1 MGWNSR
7 LSMRPIGLG
16 LVLGSLAGAQ
26 TLSEVRG
33 DVRDRLGA
41 GLHAVGDFDGD
52 GTPDVL
58 VGADQKGKGSALPG
72 YTRGRV
78 EIRSGRDGS
87 VLFRVTGDDYL
98 AQTGQAPGAGFG
110 VEAIGVGDLDHDG
123 VGDVLVAHGNPKA
136 LRMAAAFSGASG
148 AFLFEV
154 VDPHANTDFGS
165 PMLPLGDVLDPA
177 GNPSPDG
184 TPDFAIGAPVNP
196 ISQGISTYPGRVYF
210 YSGATPQSGP
220 VFFVSGVFPRI
231 AFGHS
236 MTLVDD
242 LDGDGIPALAVGA
255 LGGDYVD
262 ILDGPGYSSVLVL
275 NSPFAPG
282 SGFGAH
288 VAHLG
293 DLDGNGLGELAVGA
307 PAARGFDGRV
317 VVYTLDPAGAS
328 ELVRLAPPL
337 AMPGLGFGTTIA
349 GLPVDPAT
357 NRGLLDLDHDGQPD
371 PFLDWNHDGVP
382 DIVVGA
388 NGFRAP
394 GDVRAG
400 GVFLLRGAI
409 GQPPLPDHVIHQGPA
424 ALRGFSFLPSS
435 VAEAGE
441 TLGDRDRVLL
451 LGSALGESQPL
462 LALATPNDESSSGQL
477 AVLRPAFAH
486 FDDDTFS
493 LASDGVGTRRELR
506 LDFGP
511 AHAGRTYY
519 LLGTTAGAHPG
530 LPFQGSTLP
539 VNDDGPGGL
548 LRRLASLQ
556 PGGAPLAFSQVTGT
570 LDGSGRATIGLVVSA
585 PTAGHP
591 WFAVPRHD
599 YVAVLAHP
607 TRPARLGLVGA
618 PTALHIE

>member
-1 MGWNSR
+1 MGWNS
-7 LSMRPIGLG
+7 LVSMRPIGLV
-16 LVLGSLAGAQ
+16 LVLGGLAGAQ

-33 DVRDRLGA
+33 AARDRLGA

-72 YTRGRV
+72 FTRGFV
-78 EIRSGRDGS
+78 ELRSGRDGR
-87 VLFRVTGDDYL
+87 VLLRVTGDDYL

-110 VEAIGVGDLDHDG
+110 VEAIGVGDLDQDG
-123 VGDVLVAHGNPKA
+123 VGDVLVAHGNPKV
-136 LRMAAAFSGASG
+136 LRKAAAFSGASG
-148 AFLFEV
+148 AFLFEL
-154 VDPHANTDFGS
+154 VDPHGHTDFGT

-177 GNPSPDG
+177 GNPVPDG

-196 ISQGISTYPGRVYF
+196 VSQGISTYPGRVYF
-210 YSGATPQSGP
+210 YSGATPQNGP
-220 VFFVSGVFPRI
+220 VLTSSGVFPRI
-231 AFGHS
+231 AYGHS
-236 MTLVDD
+236 LTLVDD
-242 LDGDGIPALAVGA
+242 LDGDGIPALAVSA
-255 LGGDYVD
+255 LAGSYVD
-262 ILDGPGYSSVLVL
+262 ILDGPSFTPVLVL
-275 NSPFAPG
+275 NSPFLG
-282 SGFGAH
+282 GLYGAH
-288 VAHLG
+288 LAYLG
-293 DLDGNGLGELAVGA
+293 DLDGDGHGELAVGA
-307 PAARGFDGRV
+307 PAARGEGRV
-317 VVYTLDPAGAS
+317 VVYSLDPAGAV
-328 ELVRLAPPL
+328 ELARLAPPTPT
-337 AMPGLGFGTTIA
+337 PGLGFGTTIA

-357 NRGLLDLDHDGQPD
+357 NRGLLDLDHDGLPD
-371 PFLDWNHDGVP
+371 PFLDWNQDGLP

-388 NGFRAP
+388 TGFRAP
-394 GDVRAG
+394 GDVAAG
-400 GVFLLRGAI
+400 GVFLLRGSSVGPA
-409 GQPPLPDHVIHQGPA
+409 LERVIHQGPA
-424 ALRGFSFLPSS
+424 VLRGYSFLAGS
-435 VAEAGE
+435 VARASEA
-441 TLGDRDRVLL
+441 LGNRDRAVLL
-451 LGSALGESQPL
+451 GNALGESQPL
-462 LALATPNDESSSGQL
+462 LALATPDDEDLAGQL

-493 LASDGVGTRRELR
+493 IASDGVGTRRELR

-530 LPFQGSTLP
+530 LPFQGFTLP

-548 LRRLASLQ
+548 LQRLATLQ

-570 LDGSGRATIGLVVSA
+570 LDGSGRAAIDVVVSA

-607 TRPARLGLVGA
+607 TRPARLDLVGA